1 MKHSESSLR
10 ARGVGVPPDA
20 DVVRAHRIGRLL
32 PASAVVLPALII
44 AYVLLRL
51 IPGDLSFGL
60 AQVVFLTPIALA
72 TALPEIAYSFAPAGV
87 ERRGWGVLSLTLGI
101 VLLSQS
107 YYSWYQVTVSKAG
120 PSWPS
125 VFDALNVLA
134 AVMIVAGIA
143 HMAGVAHLTSPQ
155 QFRLFFDGVAFAVI
169 TFTALYSFSIRP
181 MDPSLSW
188 PESAR
193 LAAYSLVGVLI
204 IFGIVWLIASSTPGI
219 ERSLMSLV
227 GSALLVYGGAIVM
240 WPQAS
245 ALDSSS
251 IPVLWSAL
259 VNAVFMS
266 VYCVLAFAALLRLR
280 RAEEPWRVDNLRP
293 VNTQGVWVSTLLALY
308 VLVGVGFIGWWV
320 YHHKTE
326 PDALMYLSCAMIA
339 TLSLVARTGATAI
352 ETVLARSEA
361 GTDPVTG
368 VLGASSFLHRCEE
381 ALSHAERVGQSLS
394 VILLDVDAFSQ
405 VNAALGHAGGDRVLT
420 QIASA
425 VASEVAGEGEVYRLS
440 ADEFAVIC
448 RMNEPGAAAIAAE
461 VLEVIRDI
469 VPAEGLRLSA
479 SIGVAGCGPGECD
492 REELIRRAK
501 AAEAWAKYHGKGRV
515 VRFDERIVRALGVEE
530 RLREHEDRN
539 SMEMIRAI
547 ALAADARDPRN
558 YYHSRNVAALSVMF
572 SEALELEPE
581 NVRRIEIAAL
591 LHDCGKLAL
600 PDSLLAEVLRT
611 SRQQLAAREHA
622 TIGETLSQSIG
633 MPGVPLW
640 IRHHHERWDGAGYPD
655 GLVGEAVPL
664 ESRIIALADAYDAL
678 TSGARR
684 SSPMSRGAALQEI
697 DLGMGSRFDPMLAE
711 HFIVVVGQT
720 ASLGWSD
727 EWAS

>member
-1 MKHSESSLR
+1 MKHSESNLR
-10 ARGVGVPPDA
+10 ARGMCVPTDA
-20 DVVRAHRIGRLL
+20 DAACAHRVGRFL
-32 PASAVVLPALII
+32 PASLAVLPALVI
-44 AYVLLRL
+44 AYVLLRV
-51 IPGDLSFGL
+51 IPGDLAFGV
-60 AQVVFLTPIALA
+60 AQIAFLVPIALA
-72 TALPEIAYSFAPAGV
+72 TALAEIAYSFAPLGV
-87 ERRGWGVLSLTLGI
+87 ERRGWGVLSLTVGI

-107 YYSWYQVTVSKAG
+107 YYSWYQVVVSRAG
-120 PSWPS
+120 PTWPS
-125 VFDALNVLA
+125 VFDAFNLLA

-155 QFRLFFDGVAFAVI
+155 QFRLFFDGVAFATV
-169 TFTALYSFSIRP
+169 TFAALYSFSIRP
-181 MDPSLSW
+181 MDPSLPW

-204 IFGIVWLIASSTPGI
+204 ILGVTWLIVCSIPGI
-219 ERSLMSLV
+219 ERQLMSLV
-227 GSALLVYGGAIVM
+227 GVGLFAFGAAIVM
-240 WPQAS
+240 WPQMS
-245 ALDSSS
+245 AVDSSS
-251 IPVLWSAL
+251 IPALWSAL

-266 VYCVLAFAALLRLR
+266 TYSLLAFAALLRLR
-280 RAEEPWRVDNLRP
+280 RAEEAWRVDNLRP

-308 VLVGVGFIGWWV
+308 VLVGVGFMGWWA
-320 YHHKTE
+320 YHRTDA
-326 PDALMYLSCAMIA
+326 PDTIMYLSCAMIA

-368 VLGASSFLHRCEE
+368 ALGAASFLHRCEE

-394 VILLDVDAFSQ
+394 LILLNIDAFSQ
-405 VNAALGHAGGDRVLT
+405 VNAALGHAGGDRVLAE
-420 QIASA
+420 IASA
-425 VASEVAGEGEVYRLS
+425 LTSEVSDHGEVYRLS
-440 ADEFAVIC
+440 ADEFALIC
-448 RMNEPGAAAIAAE
+448 RMNEPGTVVIASE

-492 REELIRRAK
+492 RDELVRRAR

-530 RLREHEDRN
+530 RLREQENRN
-539 SMEMIRAI
+539 SLEMIRAI

-572 SEALELEPE
+572 SEALGLEPE

-591 LHDCGKLAL
+591 LHDCGKLGL
-600 PDSLLAEVLRT
+600 PDSLLVEVLRT

-622 TIGETLSQSIG
+622 TIGETLMCSVGLPDI
-633 MPGVPLW
+633 PLW
-640 IRHHHERWDGAGYPD
+640 VRHHHERWDGAGYPD
-655 GLVGEAVPL
+655 GLIADAVPL
-664 ESRIIALADAYDAL
+664 ESRIIALADAYDAM

-711 HFIVVVGQT
+711 RFITVVGQT